1 MCKESAHKSL
11 SELLLSEASQQSRYH
26 QLEHKNTL
34 VNNDLRL
41 RAIKVVKGQ
50 FTPKQK
56 FVEHKHSKYFFM
68 LLLSTPKKVYTHQGC
83 KILE

>member
-11 SELLLSEASQQSRYH
+11 SELLLSEASQQSRYY

-41 RAIKVVKGQ
+41 
-50 FTPKQK
+50 
-56 FVEHKHSKYFFM
+56 
-68 LLLSTPKKVYTHQGC
+68 YTHTRGV
-83 KILE
+83 KYLSNFI